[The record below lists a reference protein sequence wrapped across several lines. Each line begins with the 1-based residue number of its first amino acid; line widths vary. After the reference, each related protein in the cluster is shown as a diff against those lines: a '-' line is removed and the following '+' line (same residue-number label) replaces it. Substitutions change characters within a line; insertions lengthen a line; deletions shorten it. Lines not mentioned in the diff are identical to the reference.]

1 MKYDGGAAFPV
12 SPDSGFMDG
21 AAGWRSLPAL
31 GGMSLRDY
39 FAAAALQVIRH
50 RLTIN
55 ADAHDGGCTVDQIGD
70 ALCAGFVKTAYQI
83 ADAMLAEREK

>member
-1 MKYDGGAAFPV
+1 MKNGGPAFPV
-12 SPDSGFMDG
+12 TFQHDFGPGPETKSQE
-21 AAGWRSLPAL
+21 WQ
-31 GGMSLRDY
+31 GMSLRDY

-70 ALCAGFVKTAYQI
+70 ALCEGFVKTAYQI
-83 ADAMLAEREK
+83 ADAMLAERSK